1 MLKNASVRK
10 RAITAFGLVIL
21 LATCV
26 IVWLLVEMTSL
37 AANTQELYQKPYQ
50 ASNYSWTIRRNLID
64 LERVLSRLATVDNTQ
79 IERAMQAAETT
90 MSNDVQEIQD
100 AISGLQVLLSEEQ
113 EEMELLNGIQADLAQ
128 GSPVREQIVTLLAN
142 GQQAEAIALQ
152 TKTYEPIFDQ
162 CNEKVLTLFEL
173 TQQDA
178 ENFAKDAKS
187 ASNRALAIGII
198 ALIIGAGSA
207 MVIAIGFSKSIT
219 RPIEQLEIAAKEMAK
234 GNLKAADHITY
245 ESDDE
250 LGQLADSMRF
260 TMTTLSAYVDEIS
273 DILLQ
278 LAKGDLTLPSSTI
291 TDFLGDF
298 SEIKTSLVTI
308 LKSFNETLG
317 EINQSSNQVNIGA
330 AQVSSA
336 AENLSMGATEQASAI
351 EELAATVSEISRQIK
366 NNADNAQKASDTVA
380 SVGFEMAESDKKMQQ
395 LMMAMQEISESS
407 GEIGKIIKAI
417 EDIAFQTN
425 ILALNA
431 AVEAARAGAAGKG
444 FAVVA
449 DEVRNL
455 ASKSAEAS
463 KNTAALIEGSIAAVE
478 KGTGMANE
486 TAESLRA
493 AVSGA
498 ESVVEV
504 IAQISEACT
513 DQAKSADMVSQS
525 VEQISSVVQT
535 NSAASEESAAASE
548 ELSGQAQMLSGL
560 VGQFQLYHNG

>member
-1 MLKNASVRK
+1 MQVLEK

-37 AANTQELYQKPYQ
+37 ATNTQELYQKPYQ

-64 LERVLSRLATVDNTQ
+64 LERVLSRLATVDNAQ
-79 IERAMQAAETT
+79 IERAMQSAETT

-100 AISGLQVLLSEEQ
+100 AIFGLQVLLSEEQ

-142 GQQAEAIALQ
+142 GQQVEAIALQ

-207 MVIAIGFSKSIT
+207 MVTAIGFSKSIT

-234 GNLKAADHITY
+234 GNLKAVHHITY

-498 ESVVEV
+498 EAVVEV